1 MSRKGENIYRRKD
14 GRWEGRYIKGRRED
28 GRGIYGSVY
37 APTYQEAKSKLQKAI
52 INSLEFSQSFSRS
65 LNTFGQITGQWLE
78 AVRPQIKESSYVKYL
93 SLVEKHILPGLGEIS
108 MDKLTTESMER
119 FIHGELMHG
128 KITDGKGL
136 SPKTVRDILSVIR
149 QIVRFAEGQHCRIP
163 CNIQGVKVK
172 VKIKEI
178 HVLTIPNRKKLEQ
191 FLLRENT
198 LISNG
203 ILLSLYTGLRIG
215 EICALRWEQILLEE
229 GLLQIR
235 YTLQRIP
242 NLDYDKKDVSS
253 KKTKIIITPPKSSC
267 SNRDI
272 PLPVFLLD
280 RMKRSLPS
288 SRQAFFLTGSCEE
301 YVEPRTMNNYFKRI
315 LRQCGI
321 PETNYHTLRHTFATR
336 CIELNFDVKTLSE
349 ILGHSNVNITLNRYV
364 HITLEQKRKNMD
376 MLRLSESMS

>member
-28 GRGIYGSVY
+28 GKGIYGSVY
-37 APTYQEAKSKLQKAI
+37 APTYQEAKSKLQKAAL
-52 INSLEFSQSFSRS
+52 NSKEFLPGLSKD
-65 LNTFGQITGQWLE
+65 TFEQITKQWLT

-93 SLVEKHILPGLGEIS
+93 SLVEKHILPGLGSIS
-108 MDKLTTESMER
+108 IDKFTTDSMEQ
-119 FIHGELMHG
+119 FIHKELTCG
-128 KITDGKGL
+128 RLKDGNGL
-136 SPKTVRDILSVIR
+136 SPKTVRDILSVLR
-149 QIVRFAEGQHCRIP
+149 QIVRFAKGQHCRVP
-163 CNIQGVKVK
+163 CDVQGVTVK
-172 VKIKEI
+172 VKIKET

-191 FLLRENT
+191 FLIQENT
-198 LISNG
+198 PISDG

-272 PLPVFLLD
+272 PLPMFLLE

-301 YVEPRTMNNYFKRI
+301 YVEPRTMNNYFKKI

-336 CIELNFDVKTLSE
+336 CVELNFDIKTLSE

-376 MLRLSESMS
+376 MLRLSESLS

>member
-14 GRWEGRYIKGRRED
+14 GRWEGRYMKGRTEN
-28 GRGIYGSVY
+28 GKAIYASVY
-37 APTYQEAKSKLQKAI
+37 APTYQEAKMKLQKAVM
-52 INSLEFSQSFSRS
+52 NFSQRPGELSQD
-65 LNTFGQITGQWLE
+65 TFGQVTRQWLL
-78 AVRPQIKESSYVKYL
+78 AMRPQIKESSYVKYQ
-93 SLVEKHILPGLGEIS
+93 SLVENHILPQLGEIS
-108 MDKLTTESMER
+108 LAKLTTDSMEQFVHR
-119 FIHGELMHG
+119 ELTQG
-128 KITDGKGL
+128 RVADRKGL
-136 SPKTVRDILSVIR
+136 SPKTVRDILSIIR
-149 QIVRFAEGQHCRIP
+149 QIFHFAEGQHYRIP
-163 CNIQGVKVK
+163 CSIQTVKVK

-191 FLLRENT
+191 FLLRENNR
-198 LISNG
+198 ISDG

-215 EICALRWEQILLEE
+215 EICALRWEQILLDE

-242 NLDYDKKDVSS
+242 NLDYDKEDLSS
-253 KKTKIIITPPKSSC
+253 KKTKIIVTSPKSSC

-272 PLPVFLLD
+272 PLPVFMLE
-280 RMKRSLPS
+280 RMKKRLPS
-288 SRQAFFLTGSCEE
+288 SGRAFFLTGSCEE

>member
-28 GRGIYGSVY
+28 GKGIYGSVY
-37 APTYQEAKSKLQKAI
+37 APTYQEAKSKLQKAAL
-52 INSLEFSQSFSRS
+52 NSKEFLPGLSKD
-65 LNTFGQITGQWLE
+65 TFEQITKQWLT

-93 SLVEKHILPGLGEIS
+93 SLVEKHILPGLGSIS
-108 MDKLTTESMER
+108 IDKFTTDSMEQ
-119 FIHGELMHG
+119 FIHKELTCG
-128 KITDGKGL
+128 RLKDGNGL
-136 SPKTVRDILSVIR
+136 SPKTVRDILSVLR
-149 QIVRFAEGQHCRIP
+149 QIVRFAKGQHCRVS
-163 CNIQGVKVK
+163 CDVQGVTVK
-172 VKIKEI
+172 AKIKET

-191 FLLRENT
+191 FLIQENT
-198 LISNG
+198 PISDG

-272 PLPVFLLD
+272 PLPMFLLE

-301 YVEPRTMNNYFKRI
+301 YVEPRTMNNYFKKI

-336 CIELNFDVKTLSE
+336 CVELNFDIKTLSE

-376 MLRLSESMS
+376 MLRLSESLS